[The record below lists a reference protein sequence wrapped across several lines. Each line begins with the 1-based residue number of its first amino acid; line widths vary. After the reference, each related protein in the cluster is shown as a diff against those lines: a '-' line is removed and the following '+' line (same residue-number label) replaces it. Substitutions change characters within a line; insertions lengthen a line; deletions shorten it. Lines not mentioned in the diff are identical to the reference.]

1 MPNLPALPDMG
12 LPAVTSNLTTTLLPG
27 ISSPVVPGQPI
38 EQAFGSILISMM
50 KSDQAIEDDTENPAP
65 ISIDAL
71 IAGMMAAPANPP
83 QLVPSQPAPDALDTP
98 NAPDAPAEELLSMLA
113 TSMMP
118 NTGQPVA
125 DEPVTFPAGGLV
137 SAAPLNLP
145 SDPGRHV
152 ANPLQATSQAHA
164 APLPAELP
172 AGNISTN
179 APFPAPVN
187 SFNQAIDAANF
198 ADSGKSLP
206 PSMTSVP
213 VTPMATHTSSA
224 PLTDT
229 AADTTANDAPTIAA
243 EFGQPDWP
251 EEFGRKITW
260 LATQRM
266 QAAELKLHPAHLGPI
281 EISLQLSGDQQLTA
295 QFVSHHPAVREAIE
309 ANLPR
314 LREIMAENGIMLADT
329 SVNAD
334 TPRSQKENGQGS
346 PFRRPTTSD
355 HSPPYDPT
363 GPQISALQVIRR
375 SNLIDTFA

>member
-98 NAPDAPAEELLSMLA
+98 NAPDTPAEELLSMLA
-113 TSMMP
+113 TTTVS

-125 DEPVTFPAGGLV
+125 DKPVTFLAGELA
-137 SAAPLNLP
+137 SATPINLP

-206 PSMTSVP
+206 PSMTSVS
-213 VTPMATHTSSA
+213 VTPVAAHISST

-229 AADTTANDAPTIAA
+229 AADTTANDAPAIAA

-266 QAAELKLHPAHLGPI
+266 QTAELKLHPAHLGPI
-281 EISLQLSGDQQLTA
+281 EISLQLSDDQRLTA
-295 QFVSHHPAVREAIE
+295 QFISHHPAVREAIE

-314 LREIMAENGIMLADT
+314 LREIMAENGITLADT
-329 SVNAD
+329 SVSAD
-334 TPRSQKENGQGS
+334 TPGQQAENGQGS
-346 PFRRPTTSD
+346 PFRRPAAGD
-355 HSPPYDPT
+355 HSPYDST
-363 GPQISALQVIRR
+363 RPQTPALQATRR
-375 SNLIDTFA
+375 SSLIDTFA

>member
-12 LPAVTSNLTTTLLPG
+12 LPAVTSDLAATLLPG
-27 ISSPVVPGQPI
+27 VASPVVPGQPI

-65 ISIDAL
+65 VSIDAL

-83 QLVPSQPAPDALDTP
+83 QLVPSQPALD
-98 NAPDAPAEELLSMLA
+98 APDTPAEELLSMLA
-113 TSMMP
+113 TTTVS

-125 DEPVTFPAGGLV
+125 DELVTFPAGGLV
-137 SAAPLNLP
+137 SAAPPNLP
-145 SDPGRHV
+145 ADSGRH
-152 ANPLQATSQAHA
+152 AADPLQTTSQAHA
-164 APLPAELP
+164 APLPIELS
-172 AGNISTN
+172 AGNISTST
-179 APFPAPVN
+179 PFPAPVN

-213 VTPMATHTSSA
+213 VTPVAAHTSST

-229 AADTTANDAPTIAA
+229 AADTTANDTPAIAA

-281 EISLQLSGDQQLTA
+281 EISLQLSDDQRLTA

-314 LREIMAENGIMLADT
+314 LREIMAENGITLADT
-329 SVNAD
+329 SVSAD
-334 TPRSQKENGQGS
+334 TPGQQAENRQGS
-346 PFRRPTTSD
+346 PFRRPAADD
-355 HSPPYDPT
+355 HSPYDST
-363 GPQISALQVIRR
+363 SPQTPALQVTRR
-375 SNLIDTFA
+375 SSLIDTFA

>member
-12 LPAVTSNLTTTLLPG
+12 LPAVTSDLMTTLLPG
-27 ISSPVVPGQPI
+27 VASPVVPGQPI

-71 IAGMMAAPANPP
+71 IAGMMAAPANSP
-83 QLVPSQPAPDALDTP
+83 QPAPSQPAPDALDALD
-98 NAPDAPAEELLSMLA
+98 APDTPAEELLSML
-113 TSMMP
+113 TTTMVP
-118 NTGQPVA
+118 NTGQPVT
-125 DEPVTFPAGGLV
+125 DKPVTFPTGGLV

-145 SDPGRHV
+145 PDSSRQAAD
-152 ANPLQATSQAHA
+152 PLQTTSQAHA
-164 APLPAELP
+164 TPLTAELP
-172 AGNISTN
+172 AGNISTST
-179 APFPAPVN
+179 PFPAPVN

-206 PSMTSVP
+206 PSMTSAS
-213 VTPMATHTSSA
+213 VTPAATHTSST
-224 PLTDT
+224 PLADT
-229 AADTTANDAPTIAA
+229 TADTTANDAPAIAA

-281 EISLQLSGDQQLTA
+281 EISLQLSDDQRLTA

-314 LREIMAENGIMLADT
+314 LREIMAENGITLADT
-329 SVNAD
+329 SVSAD
-334 TPRSQKENGQGS
+334 TPGQQAENRQGS
-346 PFRRPTTSD
+346 PFRRPAAGD
-355 HSPPYDPT
+355 HSSYDST
-363 GPQISALQVIRR
+363 SPQTPALQVTRH
-375 SNLIDTFA
+375 SSLIDTFA

>member
-12 LPAVTSNLTTTLLPG
+12 LPVVTSDLAATLLPG
-27 ISSPVVPGQPI
+27 VASPVVPGQPI
-38 EQAFGSILISMM
+38 EQAFGSLLISMM

-65 ISIDAL
+65 VSIDAL
-71 IAGMMAAPANPP
+71 IAGMMAAPANSP
-83 QLVPSQPAPDALDTP
+83 QPAPSQPALDALD
-98 NAPDAPAEELLSMLA
+98 APDTPAEELLSML
-113 TSMMP
+113 TTTMVP

-145 SDPGRHV
+145 SDSGRQ
-152 ANPLQATSQAHA
+152 AADPLQTTGQAHA

-172 AGNISTN
+172 AGNISTST
-179 APFPAPVN
+179 PFPAPVN

-213 VTPMATHTSSA
+213 VTPVAAHTSST

-229 AADTTANDAPTIAA
+229 AADTTANDAPAIAA

-281 EISLQLSGDQQLTA
+281 EISLQLSDDQ
-295 QFVSHHPAVREAIE
+295 R
-309 ANLPR
+309 
-314 LREIMAENGIMLADT
+314 
-329 SVNAD
+329 
-334 TPRSQKENGQGS
+334 
-346 PFRRPTTSD
+346 
-355 HSPPYDPT
+355 
-363 GPQISALQVIRR
+363 
-375 SNLIDTFA
+375 

>member
-12 LPAVTSNLTTTLLPG
+12 LPAITSDLTTPLLPG
-27 ISSPVVPGQPI
+27 VSSPIVPGQQPI
-38 EQAFGSILISMM
+38 EQAFGSLLISMM

-71 IAGMMAAPANPP
+71 IAGMMAAPANSP
-83 QLVPSQPAPDALDTP
+83 QPAPSQPAPDALDALD
-98 NAPDAPAEELLSMLA
+98 APDTPAEELLSMLA
-113 TSMMP
+113 TTTVS

-125 DEPVTFPAGGLV
+125 DKPVTFPAGGLV

-145 SDPGRHV
+145 PDSSRQD
-152 ANPLQATSQAHA
+152 ADPLQTTSQAHA
-164 APLPAELP
+164 APLPAEFP
-172 AGNISTN
+172 AGNISTST
-179 APFPAPVN
+179 PFPALVN

-213 VTPMATHTSSA
+213 VTPVAAHTSST

-229 AADTTANDAPTIAA
+229 AADTTANDAPAIAA

-281 EISLQLSGDQQLTA
+281 EISLQLSDDQRLTA
-295 QFVSHHPAVREAIE
+295 QFISHHPAVREAIE

-314 LREIMAENGIMLADT
+314 LREIMAENGITLADT
-329 SVNAD
+329 SVSAD
-334 TPRSQKENGQGS
+334 TPGQQAENRQGN
-346 PFRRPTTSD
+346 PFRRPAAGD
-355 HSPPYDPT
+355 HSPYDST
-363 GPQISALQVIRR
+363 SPQTPALQATRH
-375 SNLIDTFA
+375 SSLIDTFA

>member
-1 MPNLPALPDMG
+1 MPNLPAIPDIS
-12 LPAVTSNLTTTLLPG
+12 LPALTNDLITTLLSD
-27 ISSPVVPGQPI
+27 ISNPVIPGQPI
-38 EQAFGSILISMM
+38 EQAFSSILIGMM
-50 KSDQAIEDDTENPAP
+50 ESDQTTEDDTKNPAP
-65 ISIDAL
+65 GSIEAPITGMTTAPSNPLQPAL
-71 IAGMMAAPANPP
+71 
-83 QLVPSQPAPDALDTP
+83 SQPASD
-98 NAPDAPAEELLSMLA
+98 NSAEELLSMLA
-113 TSMMP
+113 TSMMS
-118 NTGQPVA
+118 NINQPVA
-125 DEPVTFPAGGLV
+125 DEPITFPTGELA
-137 SAAPLNLP
+137 SAMPLNSPLEF
-145 SDPGRHV
+145 SRQVTD
-152 ANPLQATSQAHA
+152 PLQTTSQTHT
-164 APLPAELP
+164 APLPAEFLV
-172 AGNISTN
+172 GNINTN
-179 APFPAPVN
+179 TSFPVFMN
-187 SFNQAIDAANF
+187 GLNQQAIDTVNF

-206 PSMTSVP
+206 PSMISAS
-213 VTPMATHTSSA
+213 VTPAATHTSST

-229 AADTTANDAPTIAA
+229 AADTTANDASAIAA

-266 QAAELKLHPAHLGPI
+266 QAVELKLHPAHLGPI